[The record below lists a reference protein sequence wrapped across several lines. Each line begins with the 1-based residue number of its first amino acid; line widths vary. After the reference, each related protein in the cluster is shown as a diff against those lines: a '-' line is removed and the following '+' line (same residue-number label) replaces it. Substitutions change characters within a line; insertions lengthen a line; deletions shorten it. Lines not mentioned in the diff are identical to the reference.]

1 MYYVNDIFT
10 PSSPAIYTF
19 VDRFSLN
26 DLLVDSIHTKGK
38 QIIIYGHTGTG
49 KTTLLHNKLNQTYD
63 GFVVTKCTS
72 NMTFDQVVLNAFD
85 ELGQFVISS
94 KTSTLE
100 KKKGWNISGDYNFIK
115 SSISFDFTTKA
126 SEEIKPIVPPQL
138 SPQKLASFFGLS
150 NSCWVIDDFHKL
162 PNTEK
167 KFLSQWMK
175 VFMDESVNHPFIK
188 IIAIGAV
195 GKAKEVIELDNEL
208 NNRVAEIHVPFMSV
222 EELKQIIILGESK
235 LNISITEDVKS
246 KIINFSS
253 GLPSVTH
260 QLCLNLCFSKG
271 LYQTAESTTSF
282 DLNDFKN
289 ALASYILQNSGYL
302 QTRYEKA
309 ISEDQEDKIP
319 IYYHIIRSFLLC
331 KKHNLAITD
340 IIKYFKDHQHP
351 QSEPL
356 LRYLLEQL
364 ATDKRGKALD
374 YEEESDTWFIPDP
387 FFKVYCICIIDLKKT
402 VLQAQLDLF
411 SSESIEKSKN
421 KIKEQQKDLVKK
433 ALNSGDYFDF

>member
-1 MYYVNDIFT
+1 
-10 PSSPAIYTF
+10 
-19 VDRFSLN
+19 
-26 DLLVDSIHTKGK
+26 
-38 QIIIYGHTGTG
+38 
-49 KTTLLHNKLNQTYD
+49 
-63 GFVVTKCTS
+63 
-72 NMTFDQVVLNAFD
+72 MTFDQVVLNAFD

-94 KTSTLE
+94 KISALE
-100 KKKGWNISGDYNFIK
+100 KKKGSNLSGDYNFIK
-115 SSISFDFTTKA
+115 GVISFDLTTKA

-175 VFMDESVNHPFIK
+175 VFMDESVNYPFVK
-188 IIAIGAV
+188 IVAIGAV

-208 NNRVAEIHVPFMSV
+208 NNRVAEIYVPFMSV
-222 EELKQIIILGESK
+222 EELKQIIVLGESK
-235 LNISITEDVKS
+235 LNIFITEDVKS

-271 LYQTAESTTSF
+271 LYETAETTISF
-282 DLNDFKN
+282 DLNDFKE
-289 ALASYILQNSGYL
+289 ALANYILQNSGYL

-309 ISEDQEDKIP
+309 ISEEQEDKIP

-340 IIKYFKDHQHP
+340 IIKYFKEHQHP

-374 YEEESDTWFIPDP
+374 YEEESDTWFISDP

-411 SSESIEKSKN
+411 SSESIERSKN